1 MDHRIE
7 PERQQHHRSH
17 RIVHPQHRDR
27 PVFHDQPFEPHHR
40 ERRRSDGAH
49 DKQVTHQLLAR
60 SDGTA
65 AAEDDQ
71 QRTAHSQHHAKNLHR
86 RKPVDPEKE
95 RKNQHEDRAERRN
108 DRRFDG
114 TRMLHTD
121 HQQQF
126 FGDAHQQRRP
136 DEFID
141 VVPVDFFDAAPK
153 KRDQT
158 EQSRY
163 CNGKRRQ
170 RDRRDVMG
178 HQYLVKRIV
187 DRPHQIGQ
195 QQAEMG
201 PGHVL

>member
-1 MDHRIE
+1 MIGLYFMISPLSHTIE
-7 PERQQHHRSH
+7 NDDAAMAPTTNRLPISFSPE
-17 RIVHPQHRDR
+17 
-27 PVFHDQPFEPHHR
+27 
-40 ERRRSDGAH
+40 
-49 DKQVTHQLLAR
+49 VTALPPLRMTSSAPPIPNTMPKTFI
-60 SDGTA
+60 GV
-65 AAEDDQ
+65 
-71 QRTAHSQHHAKNLHR
+71 
-86 RKPVDPEKE
+86 KPVDSEKE
-95 RKNQHEDRAERRN
+95 RKTS
-108 DRRFDG
+108 
-114 TRMLHTD
+114 TRIGPSVAMI
-121 HQQQF
+121 
-126 FGDAHQQRRP
+126 DASMGLVCCIPIISSSFLAMPINSAAP

-153 KRDQT
+153 SETKT